1 MQIRQ
6 IALIVAVTVLCNAAC
21 LPNAQAEDTQPLA
34 FPFPLS
40 QAADSRLAEA
50 DQLLE
55 QGTQQYRTGQPTQA
69 IATLQQALK
78 LYQAL
83 ADQPKVI
90 KTLRNLGNAYSVMT
104 DYPQAI
110 AFYEQSLDLARKT
123 QNRKGEA
130 AALGNLGVIAISLG
144 KADKAAEYYQQ
155 ALTLYRQVKDR
166 LGEGQTI
173 GNLAEIA
180 YNQRDFPK
188 AIAAYQQAVVIARE
202 LKDRRLEA
210 NSFSGLSVVYA
221 GLGDQATSIDYSQQQ
236 LTLARSLDDRLGMAA
251 ALNNLGTN
259 YYALG
264 NYGKAIDYFDQRL
277 VIARQIQD
285 RLGEAQSLGNL
296 STVYYD
302 LGAYDRAID
311 SAFKGLAIAR
321 AIQNPLLEA
330 SFLTK
335 LGNLYLIVQDF
346 PTAIEYHEK
355 RLTTARATNDT
366 NSTTIALT
374 NLGNVYRSMG
384 QYDKAIDYHQQALVL
399 ARQLNDKAAESSV
412 LANLGV
418 EYDETGQSAK
428 AVTSYQQALA
438 IARATQDRATE
449 GLVLNNLGNALFR
462 LGKLAEAENALTT
475 SLTLWESLRADLGN
489 NDRNQISLFEEQAR
503 TYRLLQ
509 RVLVAQ
515 NKTDAALEIAE
526 RGRARAFVA
535 LLSRRLSGAETKPAA
550 VPALPP
556 PTIAQ
561 IKQIAKA
568 QNSTLVQ
575 YSITYEDK
583 LINGKVQ
590 PREAELLIWAIAP
603 TGTITFRNVDLRAQ
617 GNGGMALDDLIARS
631 RETIGVSGRGTAAP
645 TSTAPAKDPAK
656 SQGLYQLLIQPIAD
670 ALPKDPNAR
679 VTFIPQRSL
688 FLVPFAALQ
697 DPAGKYLIERHTILT
712 APSIQV
718 LALTQQQR
726 ERGEERGQRSEGA
739 GVRRVGGVRGISGAG
754 GVRGAGGDQGQEE
767 KGARITNLPG
777 SQRPTSGSLVVGN
790 PTMPFLAAQAG
801 EPAEQL
807 GSLPGAELEATAIA
821 PLLGTQAITGDRATK
836 VAIVQRMPQER
847 IIHLATH
854 GLLDDFKGL
863 GIPGAIALAP
873 SGKDNGFLTADEI
886 LDLKLNAELVV
897 LSACDTGRGRLT
909 GDGVIGLS
917 RSFIAAGVPSLV
929 VSLWAVPDAPTAFL
943 MTAFYQNLTQA
954 PDKAQALRRAMLD
967 TLKQYPD
974 PKDWAAFTLIGE
986 AE

>member
-1 MQIRQ
+1 MQLYRIVF
-6 IALIVAVTVLCNAAC
+6 IVAVTAFCHTALVPFVKA
-21 LPNAQAEDTQPLA
+21 DSPLA
-34 FPFPLS
+34 
-40 QAADSRLAEA
+40 QQNGSRQTEA

-83 ADQPKVI
+83 ADQPKVV

-104 DYPQAI
+104 NYPQAV

-123 QNRKGEA
+123 KNLEGEA
-130 AALGNLGVIAISLG
+130 AALGNLGVIAINLG

-155 ALTLYRQVKDR
+155 ALTLYRQIKDR
-166 LGEGQTI
+166 LGEGQMI

-180 YNQRDFPK
+180 VNQRDYPK
-188 AIAAYQQAVVIARE
+188 AIAAYQQAIVVARE
-202 LKDRRLEA
+202 IKDRRLEA
-210 NSFSGLSVVYA
+210 NSLGGLSVVSA

-259 YYALG
+259 HYALS
-264 NYGKAIDYFDQRL
+264 NYGKAIDYLDQRL

-302 LGAYDRAID
+302 LGDYNQAID
-311 SAFKGLAIAR
+311 TAFKGLAIAR
-321 AIQNPLLEA
+321 DIQNPLLEA

-346 PTAIEYHEK
+346 PKAIEYHEK
-355 RLTTARATNDT
+355 RLATGRAMKDT
-366 NSTTIALT
+366 NSVTTAFT

-384 QYDKAIDYHQQALVL
+384 QYEKAIDYHQQALVL
-399 ARQLNDKAAESSV
+399 ARQSNDKASESSA

-418 EYDETGQSAK
+418 EYDELGQSDK

-438 IARATQDRATE
+438 IARDTQDRATE
-449 GLVLNNLGNALFR
+449 GLVLNNLGKALFR
-462 LGKLAEAENALTT
+462 LGKLAEAESALTS
-475 SLTLWESLRADLGN
+475 SLTLWESLRANLGN
-489 NDRNQISLFEEQAR
+489 NDRNQISLFEQQAR

-535 LLSRRLSGAETKPAA
+535 LLSRRLSGAETQPTAA
-550 VPALPP
+550 VPATPP

-575 YSITYEDK
+575 YSITYEDI
-583 LINGKVQ
+583 LIDGKVQ

-603 TGTITFRNVDLRAQ
+603 DGTITFRNVDLTTQAKGRF
-617 GNGGMALDDLIARS
+617 ALGDLVASS
-631 RETIGVSGRGTAAP
+631 RETIGVSGRGSGAP
-645 TSTAPAKDPAK
+645 KNTAPAEDLAK

-679 VTFIPQRSL
+679 VTFIPQQSL

-726 ERGEERGQRSEGA
+726 ERGGERGVSSGGGE
-739 GVRRVGGVRGISGAG
+739 VRRAEGVRGIRGAG
-754 GVRGAGGDQGQEE
+754 GVRGAGGASRGEEQGV
-767 KGARITNLPG
+767 RTTNLPG
-777 SQRPTSGSLVVGN
+777 SPLPTSGSLVVGN
-790 PTMPFLAAQAG
+790 PTMPFLATQAG

-807 GSLPGAELEATAIA
+807 GSLPGAELEAAAIA

-836 VAIVQRMPQER
+836 AAIVQRMPQER

-854 GLLDDFKGL
+854 GLLDDLKGL

-886 LDLKLNAELVV
+886 LDLKLKAELVV

-943 MTAFYQNLTQA
+943 MTAFYQNLTQT

-967 TLKQYPD
+967 TLKQYPK
-974 PKDWAAFTLIGE
+974 PQDWAAFTLIGE

>member
-1 MQIRQ
+1 MQLYRI
-6 IALIVAVTVLCNAAC
+6 ILIVAVTAFCHTALVPCVKADA
-21 LPNAQAEDTQPLA
+21 PPAQQ
-34 FPFPLS
+34 S
-40 QAADSRLAEA
+40 DSRLSQA

-83 ADQPKVI
+83 ADQPKVV

-104 DYPQAI
+104 DYPQAV
-110 AFYEQSLDLARKT
+110 AFYGQSLDLARKT
-123 QNRKGEA
+123 KNSEGEA

-144 KADKAAEYYQQ
+144 KTDQAAAYYQQ
-155 ALTLYRQVKDR
+155 ALTLYRQINDR
-166 LGEGQTI
+166 LGEGQMI

-180 YNQRDFPK
+180 VNQRDFPK
-188 AIAAYQQAVVIARE
+188 AIAAYQQAIVIARE
-202 LKDRRLEA
+202 SKDRRLEA
-210 NSFSGLSVVYA
+210 NSLGSLSVVYA

-236 LTLARSLDDRLGMAA
+236 LTHARSLDDRLGMAA

-259 YYALG
+259 HYVLG
-264 NYGKAIDYFDQRL
+264 NYGTAIDYLEQRL

-302 LGAYDRAID
+302 LGDYNQAID
-311 SAFKGLAIAR
+311 TAFKGLAIAR

-335 LGNLYLIVQDF
+335 LGNFYLIVQDF
-346 PTAIEYHEK
+346 PKAIEYHEK
-355 RLTTARATNDT
+355 RLTTARATNDS
-366 NSTTIALT
+366 NSVTIAFT

-399 ARQLNDKAAESSV
+399 ARQLNDKASESSI

-418 EYDETGQSAK
+418 EYDELGQAAK
-428 AVTSYQQALA
+428 AITFYQQALA

-449 GLVLNNLGNALFR
+449 GLVLNNLGKALFR
-462 LGKLAEAENALTT
+462 LGKLAEAERALTD
-475 SLTLWESLRADLGN
+475 SLTLWESLRANLGN

-535 LLSRRLSGAETKPAA
+535 LLSRRLSGAETKPTA
-550 VPALPP
+550 VPATPP

-561 IKQIAKA
+561 IKQIAEA

-575 YSITYEDK
+575 YSITYEDI
-583 LINGKVQ
+583 LVDGKVQ

-603 TGTITFRNVDLRAQ
+603 DGTITFRNVDLTAQ
-617 GNGGMALDDLIARS
+617 ANGQFALGDLVASS
-631 RETIGVSGRGTAAP
+631 RETIGVSGRGAP
-645 TSTAPAKDPAK
+645 KNTAPAEDLAR
-656 SQGLYQLLIQPIAD
+656 SQRLYQLLIQPIAG

-679 VTFIPQRSL
+679 VTFIPQQAL

-697 DPAGKYLIERHTILT
+697 DPTGKYLIERHTILT

-726 ERGEERGQRSEGA
+726 ERGGERGERSEEGGASGEERGERREGE
-739 GVRRVGGVRGISGAG
+739 GVRRAG
-754 GVRGAGGDQGQEE
+754 GVREIRGVGGERREQEE
-767 KGARITNLPG
+767 KGARTTTLPG
-777 SQRPTSGSLVVGN
+777 SQLTASGSLVVGN

-801 EPAEQL
+801 EPADQL
-807 GSLPGAELEATAIA
+807 SSLPGAELEATAIA
-821 PLLGTQAITGDRATK
+821 PLLGTEAITGDRATK

-886 LDLKLNAELVV
+886 LNLKLKAELVV

-917 RSFIAAGVPSLV
+917 RSFIAAGVPSIV

-943 MTAFYQNLTQA
+943 MTAFYQNLTQT

-967 TLKQYPD
+967 TLKQYPK
-974 PKDWAAFTLIGE
+974 PQDWAAFTLIGE